1 MSEVAESSGTYSRKI
16 SMGLLTIVAMVVL
29 AVANV
34 YTNLAPSLA
43 DDQQSALLSGL
54 VSVLLVLGIALA
66 FVSVVVGRE
75 SLSAL
80 QILSTQAR
88 KLERGRFDAS
98 LGTNRDDEIGDTY
111 RAMAAMRDSIDAE
124 RAPGNHEEVLA
135 EYSRTTSAIL
145 DGERGVRL
153 EENVD
158 DPQLA
163 ELAMRVNELADEYE
177 KASEP
182 TP

>member
-1 MSEVAESSGTYSRKI
+1 MSEVAESSSTYSRKFG
-16 SMGLLTIVAMVVL
+16 MGLLTIVVMAAL
-29 AVANV
+29 ATGNV
-34 YTNLAPSLA
+34 YTNLAPTLSDA
-43 DDQQSALLSGL
+43 QQAALLSGL
-54 VSVLLVLGIALA
+54 VSVLLVVGIALA

-88 KLERGRFDAS
+88 KLERGQFDAS

-111 RAMAAMRDSIDAE
+111 RAMAAMRDSIDAD
-124 RAPGNHEEVLA
+124 RAPGNHEQVLA
-135 EYSRTTSAIL
+135 AYSRTTSAIL

-153 EENVD
+153 DEDVD

-177 KASEP
+177 KAAEP
-182 TP
+182 HP